1 MRICKVAAF
10 PHLRAPFM
18 PELDKTY
25 TPADVESRWY
35 QRWLD
40 DKCFEA
46 DPARVSETRPAYS
59 IVIPPPNVTGVLHMG
74 HVLNNTIQ
82 DILCRRARMLGKEV
96 LWLPGT
102 DHAGLAT
109 QNVVEKT
116 LKKQG
121 VIKHRDDLGREK
133 LIEKIW
139 EWKGTQGDI
148 IIDQLKKLG
157 SSCDWSRQRF
167 TFDPD
172 YNACVMRVF
181 VDLYK
186 KGLIYRGKRMVN
198 WCPSSLTA
206 LSDEEVIMKEQK
218 GSMYHFRVEVID
230 DDTRPQTARPRA
242 VDITEQE
249 EQNAHHE
256 HTRTDPHTGCRTFI
270 HGNRFDE
277 RAGPYLS
284 AANRRTVGAA
294 AACLAQSQRT
304 GADAPSG
311 ESRWEEFRAL
321 LATGQFRELN
331 LIDLAQLGIRAFG
344 DEPLAAADE
353 SLKQLKAGAE
363 AQPFL
368 DHARGVVYKIFA
380 SDASGNAGRKVTV
393 STSPTA
399 RPYIEYEDS
408 HPLEALEKL
417 ALLHE
422 IGGLPTEILGVTA
435 QGDWVLA
442 QPEATPVT
450 ESEIGAARAEAVAL
464 VGGVQVNESGLE
476 DIRVVWHRGRA
487 WIISDLHLRNI
498 MRDSE
503 GKARIMDAL
512 IVPVPKSLTA
522 RYESVRQ
529 AIREAKEKAGIL
541 SSATHAQ
548 EELSLFPSADR
559 KTWLTIATTRPE
571 TIPGDTAIAVN
582 PKDERYAHLIG
593 KHIRRPL
600 PLENQAAIPIVG
612 DEHVDFAFGTGVL
625 KVTPAHDKADFEIG
639 QRHKLEI
646 IDVLHPNGLLNELA
660 GKDLAGLD
668 RFEGRKKAVDLLTE
682 MGAMIKAEPHQN
694 NVGYSERADV
704 PIEPRL
710 SEQWFLKYP
719 SVKESQAVVASGEMK
734 FHPDR
739 WAKVYDHWMTGLQD
753 WCISRQVWWGHRIPV
768 WHSMAKD
775 SDELRAFSEFSNK
788 TGLSKSDSWTE
799 HCLSGVKGEA
809 TLVTVYQNNDE
820 GETRIEA
827 VTDSE
832 AEIEKLKSMGF
843 TQDPDVLDTWFSS
856 WLWPFATMGWPEKT
870 STLKAFYPT
879 TDLVTGPD
887 IIFFWVARMIMA
899 GFEWMGELPF
909 KNVYFTG
916 IIRDKQG
923 RKMSKSLGNSPDPL
937 ELIASYSADALRFGI
952 MRSAPLGQD
961 ICFDDKNVELGRN
974 FCTKLW
980 NAARFRQM
988 QGGEVETEISAAL
1001 LSSDD
1006 KWILLR
1012 LNTAI
1017 AEVSTALEEYRFS
1030 DATATLYRFF
1040 WSEYCDWY
1048 IEASKAVLQ
1057 GSDDKRKANTL
1068 AVIDFVLG
1076 HTLRLFHPFMPFITE
1091 ELWHGMGFNTDLPE
1105 NQGGKSIMFAPWPKP
1120 LDEDE
1125 LAHFGI
1131 LPEDEK
1137 TANDKY
1143 EAVNLGR
1150 GLKSTFNINKR
1161 VRFVLKPSQE
1171 LPAHEVEVLRILL
1184 NAEPLDVDAD
1194 FAATK
1199 GTPSAITPLG
1209 TIFLPLDGII
1219 DVEAERARV
1228 GKELAKVESELE
1240 KVIAKLADEN
1250 FTSKVPQKVL
1260 DEHQLRKT
1268 DWQEKLAKLREMMAA
1283 LG

>member
-1 MRICKVAAF
+1 
-10 PHLRAPFM
+10 M
-18 PELDKTY
+18 PELEKTY

-82 DILCRRARMLGKEV
+82 DILCRRARMAGKEV

-139 EWKGTQGDI
+139 EWKDKQGDI

-167 TFDPD
+167 TFDED
-172 YNACVMRVF
+172 YNRCVMRVF

-206 LSDEEVIMKEQK
+206 LSDEEVIMKQQK
-218 GSMYHFRVEVID
+218 GFMFHFKVEV
-230 DDTRPQTARPRA
+230 
-242 VDITEQE
+242 VE
-249 EQNAHHE
+249 E
-256 HTRTDPHTGCRTFI
+256 PG
-270 HGNRFDE
+270 
-277 RAGPYLS
+277 
-284 AANRRTVGAA
+284 
-294 AACLAQSQRT
+294 
-304 GADAPSG
+304 
-311 ESRWEEFRAL
+311 
-321 LATGQFRELN
+321 
-331 LIDLAQLGIRAFG
+331 
-344 DEPLAAADE
+344 
-353 SLKQLKAGAE
+353 
-363 AQPFL
+363 
-368 DHARGVVYKIFA
+368 
-380 SDASGNAGRKVTV
+380 
-393 STSPTA
+393 
-399 RPYIEYEDS
+399 
-408 HPLEALEKL
+408 
-417 ALLHE
+417 
-422 IGGLPTEILGVTA
+422 
-435 QGDWVLA
+435 
-442 QPEATPVT
+442 
-450 ESEIGAARAEAVAL
+450 
-464 VGGVQVNESGLE
+464 
-476 DIRVVWHRGRA
+476 
-487 WIISDLHLRNI
+487 
-498 MRDSE
+498 
-503 GKARIMDAL
+503 
-512 IVPVPKSLTA
+512 
-522 RYESVRQ
+522 
-529 AIREAKEKAGIL
+529 
-541 SSATHAQ
+541 
-548 EELSLFPSADR
+548 
-559 KTWLTIATTRPE
+559 TWLTIATTRPE
-571 TIPGDTAIAVN
+571 TIPGDTAVAVN
-582 PKDERYAHLIG
+582 PKDPRYADLVG

-600 PLENQAAIPIVG
+600 PLENQASIRIVA
-612 DEHVDFAFGTGVL
+612 DDHVDFEFGTGVL

-639 QRHKLEI
+639 QRHSLEV
-646 IDVLHPNGLLNELA
+646 IDVLHPNGVLNELA

-668 RFEGRKKAVDLLTE
+668 RFEGRRKAVELLTE
-682 MGAMIKAEPHQN
+682 MGDMIKEEPHQN

-719 SVKESQAVVASGEMK
+719 SVKESQEVVANGTMQ

-739 WAKVYDHWMTGLQD
+739 WAKVYDHWMGGLQD
-753 WCISRQVWWGHRIPV
+753 WCISRQVWWGHRVPV
-768 WHSMAKD
+768 WYRGQETYCGMEAP
-775 SDELRAFSEFSNK
+775 A
-788 TGLSKSDSWTE
+788 
-799 HCLSGVKGEA
+799 GEDWA
-809 TLVTVYQNNDE
+809 
-820 GETRIEA
+820 
-827 VTDSE
+827 
-832 AEIEKLKSMGF
+832 
-843 TQDPDVLDTWFSS
+843 QDPDVLDTWFSS
-856 WLWPFATMGWPEKT
+856 WLWPFATMGWTGDKAHD
-870 STLKAFYPT
+870 STIPTLRAFYPT

-909 KNVYFTG
+909 KNVYYTG

-937 ELIASYSADALRFGI
+937 DLIATYSADALRFGI

-961 ICFDDKNVELGRN
+961 ICFDEKNVELGRN

-1017 AEVSTALEEYRFS
+1017 TEVSIALEEYRFS

-1048 IEASKAVLQ
+1048 VEASKAVLQ
-1057 GSDDKRKANTL
+1057 GSDAKRKENTL

-1076 HTLRLFHPFMPFITE
+1076 QTLRLFHPFLPFITE
-1091 ELWHGMGFNTDLPE
+1091 ELWHGMGFNADMPE
-1105 NQGGKSIMFAPWPKP
+1105 DQGGKSIMFAPWPKP
-1120 LDEDE
+1120 LDADE

-1150 GLKSTFNINKR
+1150 GLKSIFNINKK
-1161 VRFVLKPSQE
+1161 VRFVLQPNQE
-1171 LPAHEVEVLRILL
+1171 LPAYEIEVLRILL
-1184 NAEPLDVDAD
+1184 NAEPLDVDAA
-1194 FAATK
+1194 FVPTK

-1209 TIFLPLDGII
+1209 TIFLPLDGLI
-1219 DVEAERARV
+1219 DIEAERARI
-1228 GKELAKVESELE
+1228 GKELTKVESELE
-1240 KVIAKLADEN
+1240 KVTAKLADKN

-1260 DEHQLRKT
+1260 DEHKLRKT
-1268 DWQEKLAKLREMMAA
+1268 DWQEKLAKLREMMSA

>member
-1 MRICKVAAF
+1 
-10 PHLRAPFM
+10 M

-25 TPADVESRWY
+25 TPADVEARWY

-46 DPARVSETRPAYS
+46 DPARVSEKRPAYS
-59 IVIPPPNVTGVLHMG
+59 IVIPPPNVTGILTLG

-82 DILCRRARMLGKEV
+82 DILARRARMLGKEV

-102 DHAGLAT
+102 DHAGIAT

-121 VIKHRDDLGREK
+121 VIKHRDDLGREG
-133 LIEKIW
+133 LVAKIW
-139 EWKGTQGDI
+139 EWKEKHGGI
-148 IIDQLKKLG
+148 IIEQLKKLG
-157 SSCDWSRQRF
+157 ASCDWSRERF
-167 TFDPD
+167 TFDDD

-206 LSDEEVIMKEQK
+206 LSDEEVVMKAQNAI
-218 GSMYHFRVEVID
+218 MYHFKVEV
-230 DDTRPQTARPRA
+230 
-242 VDITEQE
+242 VE
-249 EQNAHHE
+249 E
-256 HTRTDPHTGCRTFI
+256 PG
-270 HGNRFDE
+270 
-277 RAGPYLS
+277 
-284 AANRRTVGAA
+284 
-294 AACLAQSQRT
+294 
-304 GADAPSG
+304 
-311 ESRWEEFRAL
+311 
-321 LATGQFRELN
+321 
-331 LIDLAQLGIRAFG
+331 
-344 DEPLAAADE
+344 
-353 SLKQLKAGAE
+353 
-363 AQPFL
+363 
-368 DHARGVVYKIFA
+368 
-380 SDASGNAGRKVTV
+380 
-393 STSPTA
+393 
-399 RPYIEYEDS
+399 
-408 HPLEALEKL
+408 
-417 ALLHE
+417 
-422 IGGLPTEILGVTA
+422 
-435 QGDWVLA
+435 
-442 QPEATPVT
+442 
-450 ESEIGAARAEAVAL
+450 
-464 VGGVQVNESGLE
+464 
-476 DIRVVWHRGRA
+476 
-487 WIISDLHLRNI
+487 
-498 MRDSE
+498 
-503 GKARIMDAL
+503 
-512 IVPVPKSLTA
+512 
-522 RYESVRQ
+522 
-529 AIREAKEKAGIL
+529 
-541 SSATHAQ
+541 
-548 EELSLFPSADR
+548 
-559 KTWLTIATTRPE
+559 TWLTIATTRPE
-571 TIPGDTAIAVN
+571 VIPGDQAIAVN

-593 KHIRRPL
+593 KHVRRPL
-600 PLENQAAIPIVG
+600 PVEDQALLPIIA
-612 DEHVDFAFGTGVL
+612 DEHVDFTFGTGVL
-625 KVTPAHDKADFEIG
+625 KVTPAHDKADFEIA
-639 QRHKLEI
+639 QRHNLPAV
-646 IDVLHPNGLLNELA
+646 DVMHPNGVLNELA
-660 GKDLAGLD
+660 GKDLAGME
-668 RFEGRKKAVDLLTE
+668 RFAARKRAAELL
-682 MGAMIKAEPHQN
+682 AEIGSLVKEEPYQN
-694 NVGYSERADV
+694 NLGYSERADV
-704 PIEPRL
+704 PIESRL

-719 SVKESQAVVASGEMK
+719 SVKESQAVVANGEMK

-768 WHSMAKD
+768 WYRKG
-775 SDELRAFSEFSNK
+775 SDA
-788 TGLSKSDSWTE
+788 SDSSDIY
-799 HCLSGVKGEA
+799 CGVEPPA
-809 TLVTVYQNNDE
+809 DPENWE
-820 GETRIEA
+820 
-827 VTDSE
+827 
-832 AEIEKLKSMGF
+832 
-843 TQDPDVLDTWFSS
+843 QDPDVLDTWFSS

-961 ICFDDKNVELGRN
+961 ICFDEKNVELGRN

-988 QGGEVETEISAAL
+988 QSSTGFQPVGSEERVENSFYGTEAEINPAL

-1057 GSDDKRKANTL
+1057 GSDEKRKANTL

-1091 ELWHGMGFNTDLPE
+1091 ELWHGMGFNTDLPD
-1105 NQGGKSIMFAPWPKP
+1105 NQGGKSIMFAIWPKP

-1150 GLKSTFNINKR
+1150 GLKSTFNINKK
-1161 VRFVLKPSQE
+1161 VRFVLKPASE
-1171 LPAHEVEVLRILL
+1171 LPAHEIEVLRILL
-1184 NAEPLDVDAD
+1184 NAEPLEVDSAYQPK
-1194 FAATK
+1194 K
-1199 GTPSAITPLG
+1199 GTPAALTPLG
-1209 TIFLPLDGII
+1209 ELFLPLDGLI
-1219 DVEAERARV
+1219 DVEAETARV
-1228 GKELAKVESELE
+1228 GKEVAKVESELE
-1240 KVIAKLADEN
+1240 KVRAKLADTN
-1250 FTSKVPQKVL
+1250 FTYKVPQKVL
-1260 DEHQLRKT
+1260 DDHTQREA
-1268 DWQEKLAKLREMMAA
+1268 DWSAQLAKLKTMLEA